1 MPSVPT
7 NGSRRIPRGY
17 GPKTIAGRYASL
29 RPLYRSVRPLSTRFH
44 FLTVTL
50 LVSVI
55 PEETEIFVSPYPLHR
70 DPRYFSPE
78 PESFLPERWLESP
91 SSLSPEFRHLG
102 PYIHNTSA
110 FIPFSYGPQN
120 CVGRQIAY
128 RQLGFVV
135 CLMMRRFEIQFVHGF
150 CPKDWIKK
158 ACDRL
163 VLSTDPLPVVLT
175 PRPKA
180 TRANCDV

>member
-7 NGSRRIPRGY
+7 NGSRRIPRGS
-17 GPKTIAGRYASL
+17 GPRTIAGRYAPSL
-29 RPLYRSVRPLSTRFH
+29 INFKAVRRFRAPLTHRPDFPLF
-44 FLTVTL
+44 
-50 LVSVI
+50 SVI

-78 PESFLPERWLESP
+78 PESFLPERWLRSP
-91 SSLSPEFRHLG
+91 CSVSPGFRQLG

-110 FIPFSYGPQN
+110 FIPFSYGPHN

-128 RQLGFVV
+128 RQLRYVV
-135 CLMMRRFEIQFVHGF
+135 CLMMRRFDVQFVNGF
-150 CPKDWIKK
+150 RAKDWIKNV
-158 ACDRL
+158 CDRL

-175 PRPKA
+175 PRRKP
-180 TRANCDV
+180 TWANGGI